1 MSCPPVD
8 SQGRCPHHPFVQMQR
23 LSPRTN
29 GWKVLLDSCPICIL
43 DDKSVASSSVC
54 SALVNLNG
62 LINGGEK
69 TVKDGSGGDEKQSS
83 SSSRRS
89 SSRGRDR
96 ESRSRGRSQPR
107 TKSSA
112 LDEETKLRRSRSN
125 SRVRFC
131 PPTFEGENNSD
142 LSTTLEVLKPTKL
155 VKSSSTNSL
164 PTLSTASSTQPSPS
178 ASPVSLLNKDPKYK
192 VCPATMQRQL
202 YEGMRVSTM
211 SMDIDISDK
220 SDDSW
225 RERSDLSSSS
235 KSLLGGG
242 GGRQQVVE
250 KKADDTDKIERPRSY
265 NSFFYE
271 MMDVPTFGTDEE
283 KVKEEDKDTRRS
295 LFKECKDEEE
305 KGTASNCKEEKDN
318 ELDVYVVPFPPKDEQ
333 ETGQNEGKGIMLC
346 MPVTE
351 VSCYFPYYNIS
362 LLVHM
367 ICSLIQILSIFSFT
381 LSWNQVQQQQLEPP
395 SHDEQLTNHD
405 EPTKQEEICAR
416 RLQRYRSREQS
427 RSSRPDPEEYTCQD
441 SNASTEHRGNC
452 KSRPSTPQDDHKS
465 LEPEEEE
472 QDQHTQRRPRRSRR
486 SSNAARNTAGR
497 SSFTY
502 GGNGH
507 QVPPPP
513 PPPPLK
519 VQRQNSAPDLYCPA
533 LPQAEQLL
541 NSVATH
547 KSKVS
552 HVIVKPRLD
561 DDTISTLSFMPNHVN
576 TIVNPR
582 QDGDTVSTLTFMD
595 KTSSVIPQR
604 QIPRDPQGQPMHD
617 VNELPLPVKTDG
629 TVISSHSST
638 YEEDMKQPS
647 VNANTNNYDKKG
659 RCVVHPHIQLRKKKF
674 LKRLSIGAS
683 SDKCN
688 SEGGGWKILLSAC
701 PECCVDELR
710 RTQQELVATQQQQL
724 CQSVA
729 SNQGVT
735 EHRQQQQATPF
746 SGRVATLDMLHR
758 LPGQDGVRALH
769 SSSPHSSSNAPSLH
783 SLGSIDPP
791 SSDHQGSMTRS
802 SSAGS
807 NCVPLSEKIGKK
819 VKKKPV
825 RRPTDETASLTI
837 SSSCSSNDQ
846 QKQHNS
852 SGTTSRSATSSS
864 KSSSLD
870 SKREKSKSF
879 QRSNSSVGS
888 KSVLSSSTP
897 PTTGQRGTINVSQMQ
912 WINPKNNQP
921 GEYTGQVDHNF
932 VPHGHG
938 VMMYSDPSLRPKGGE
953 WENGKYRRSKD
964 DGRSSSSRKSGS
976 RASKSSSHT
985 HKSRR
990 SHSKNRRGTM

>member
-1 MSCPPVD
+1 M
-8 SQGRCPHHPFVQMQR
+8 
-23 LSPRTN
+23 
-29 GWKVLLDSCPICIL
+29 
-43 DDKSVASSSVC
+43 
-54 SALVNLNG
+54 
-62 LINGGEK
+62 
-69 TVKDGSGGDEKQSS
+69 
-83 SSSRRS
+83 
-89 SSRGRDR
+89 
-96 ESRSRGRSQPR
+96 
-107 TKSSA
+107 
-112 LDEETKLRRSRSN
+112 
-125 SRVRFC
+125 
-131 PPTFEGENNSD
+131 
-142 LSTTLEVLKPTKL
+142 
-155 VKSSSTNSL
+155 
-164 PTLSTASSTQPSPS
+164 
-178 ASPVSLLNKDPKYK
+178 
-192 VCPATMQRQL
+192 
-202 YEGMRVSTM
+202 
-211 SMDIDISDK
+211 
-220 SDDSW
+220 
-225 RERSDLSSSS
+225 
-235 KSLLGGG
+235 
-242 GGRQQVVE
+242 
-250 KKADDTDKIERPRSY
+250 
-265 NSFFYE
+265 
-271 MMDVPTFGTDEE
+271 
-283 KVKEEDKDTRRS
+283 
-295 LFKECKDEEE
+295 
-305 KGTASNCKEEKDN
+305 
-318 ELDVYVVPFPPKDEQ
+318 
-333 ETGQNEGKGIMLC
+333 
-346 MPVTE
+346 
-351 VSCYFPYYNIS
+351 
-362 LLVHM
+362 
-367 ICSLIQILSIFSFT
+367 
-381 LSWNQVQQQQLEPP
+381 QQQQLEPP
-395 SHDEQLTNHD
+395 SHDELLTNHD
-405 EPTKQEEICAR
+405 EPTIQGDDELEICAQ
-416 RLQRYRSREQS
+416 RLRRYRSREQRTGQKLADFYRPKS
-427 RSSRPDPEEYTCQD
+427 SSQSRPDPEEFPCQD
-441 SNASTEHRGNC
+441 STASTEHRGNC

-472 QDQHTQRRPRRSRR
+472 QDQHTQRRPRRSRK
-486 SSNAARNTAGR
+486 SSNARNTARR
-497 SSFTY
+497 SSFTH
-502 GGNGH
+502 GVNGH

-519 VQRQNSAPDLYCPA
+519 FQRQNSAPDLYCPA

-561 DDTISTLSFMPNHVN
+561 DDTISTLSFMPNHIN

-710 RTQQELVATQQQQL
+710 RTQQALVATQQQQL

-735 EHRQQQQATPF
+735 EHRQQQQQATPS

-758 LPGQDGVRALH
+758 LPNQDGVRALH

-783 SLGSIDPP
+783 SLVSIDPP

-807 NCVPLSEKIGKK
+807 NCVPLLKKIDKHN
-819 VKKKPV
+819 KKKLA
-825 RRPTDETASLTI
+825 RRPTDETASLTVS
-837 SSSCSSNDQ
+837 SSSCSRNDQ

-852 SGTTSRSATSSS
+852 SATTSTATSSF
-864 KSSSLD
+864 KSSSMD

-888 KSVLSSSTP
+888 KGVLSSSTP
-897 PTTGQRGTINVSQMQ
+897 PSPGQRGTINVSQMQ
-912 WINPKNNQP
+912 WTNPKNNQP

-932 VPHGHG
+932 VPHGYG
-938 VMMYSDPSLRPKGGE
+938 VMMYSDPSLRAKGGE
-953 WENGKYRRSKD
+953 WENGKYRRSKH
-964 DGRSSSSRKSGS
+964 DGRSGSSRKSGS

-990 SHSKNRRGTM
+990 SLSKNRRGTM